1 MGLMLFCHYYNFYLR
16 LVTPVV
22 ERIFRIIDRV
32 ICNQAPT
39 SSLYRSLSAFHQ
51 RKSQPTSFF
60 RVLQLG
66 IISLFNLF
74 RPSVAFH
81 MKNSHSFILHSK
93 TNDWFLYEM
102 QHWVEMGQKSPIV

>member
-22 ERIFRIIDRV
+22 ERIFRIIWQL
-32 ICNQAPT
+32 IA
-39 SSLYRSLSAFHQ
+39 LSVTKLPPPHFIEVYQ

-60 RVLQLG
+60 RILQLG
-66 IISLFNLF
+66 VISLFNLF

-81 MKNSHSFILHSK
+81 MKNSHSFILLSK

-102 QHWVEMGQKSPIV
+102 QNWVEMGQKSPIV